1 MLEEGPTGFP
11 PPQETPADLFPRAI
25 VTEDVLPPPAGDD
38 FTFTVDPVPDEVV
51 ARSTWHPDCPVDVAD
66 LRQLTVAHLGFDDAH
81 HTGEVLVHADAVD
94 AVVAMFRTMHE
105 SDFPLE
111 QVAIITPEQLDA
123 PATGDGNI
131 TSAFVC
137 RDSRGSG
144 SWSEHAY
151 GRALDINPFH
161 NPYRRETAEGTVV
174 LPELA
179 TAYTDRSLD
188 LPGMLTDDHPVVDT
202 IEAVGWH
209 WGGHYR
215 SLSDPMHVSATGR

>member
-1 MLEEGPTGFP
+1 MLAPGPTGFP
-11 PPQETPADLFPRAI
+11 PPQPTPPDLLPRSI
-25 VTEDVLPPPAGDD
+25 VTEDVRSAPAGDE
-38 FTFTVDPVPDEVV
+38 FTFTVDTVPDEVL
-51 ARSTWHPDCPVDVAD
+51 AGSTWHPDCPVDATE
-66 LRQLTVAHLGFDDAH
+66 LRHLTVAHLGFDGAH

-94 AVVAMFRTMHE
+94 AVVAIFQAMHE
-105 SDFPLE
+105 ADFPLE
-111 QVAIITPEQLDA
+111 RVAIITPADLAA

-137 RDSRGSG
+137 RDSRGG
-144 SWSEHAY
+144 ASWSEHAY

-161 NPYRRETAEGTVV
+161 NPYAREDDEGLVV

-179 TAYTDRSLD
+179 TAYTDRSLQ
-188 LPGMLTDDHPVVDT
+188 LPGMVTDDHPVVEV
-202 IEAVGWH
+202 IEDVGWH